1 MVIVAAVDTITMP
14 LARLVL
20 DCRPLNKLSR
30 LILYPL
36 VDVGV
41 VATSM
46 LHQLV
51 LHLAHFPE
59 EIVVFC
65 LEGRVLMLQSMSRLL
80 QVIHPLLFLLSALGR
95 SYPVA
100 LQKLAPF

>member
-1 MVIVAAVDTITMP
+1 MVAAIDTITVR
-14 LARLVL
+14 LACVVL
-20 DCRPLNKLSR
+20 GCRPLNKLSC

-51 LHLAHFPE
+51 LHLAHFSE

-80 QVIHPLLFLLSALGR
+80 QVVHPLLFLLSALGCC
-95 SYPVA
+95 YPVA

>member
-1 MVIVAAVDTITMP
+1 MVAAVDAITIR
-14 LARLVL
+14 LARVVL
-20 DCRPLNKLSR
+20 GCRPLNKLSR

-41 VATSM
+41 IATSM

-51 LHLAHFPE
+51 LHLAHFSKKS
-59 EIVVFC
+59 VVFC
-65 LEGRVLMLQSMSRLL
+65 LEGRVLMLQFMSCLL
-80 QVIHPLLFLLSALGR
+80 QVVHPLLFLLSALGR
-95 SYPVA
+95 GYPVA